1 MLLTITNLG
10 ITDKTMINRKELLNE
25 FHRLFAKTTGTM
37 YLNDIAE
44 SINFA
49 INYVP
54 ILLKAYPDDDDLP
67 WMIRSFMRRAFRN
80 AVRVTVGVNNSEYQI
95 HVADDLAKKAGFHH
109 YHAGDIVSIFDCMEC
124 DIDGLINEDF
134 KLSE

>member
-1 MLLTITNLG
+1 MNLG
-10 ITDKTMINRKELLNE
+10 ITNKAMIDKKNLLNE
-25 FHRLFAKTTGTM
+25 FYRLFAKTIGTM
-37 YLNDIAE
+37 YLDDIAE

-80 AVRVTVGVNNSEYQI
+80 ALRITVGVSHSDYAI
-95 HVADDLAKKAGFHH
+95 HIADDLAKKAGFHH
-109 YHAGDIVSIFDCMEC
+109 YKAGDIVSIFDCMEC

-134 KLSE
+134 ELSE

>member
-1 MLLTITNLG
+1 MSLG
-10 ITDKTMINRKELLNE
+10 ITNKVMINRKELLNE

-37 YLNDIAE
+37 YLDDVAE
-44 SINFA
+44 SISFA
-49 INYVP
+49 IRYVP

-80 AVRVTVGVNNSEYQI
+80 AIRITVGVSHSDYAI
-95 HVADDLAKKAGFHH
+95 HIADDLAKKAGFHH
-109 YHAGDIVSIFDCMEC
+109 YKAGDIVSIFDCMEC

-134 KLSE
+134 ELSE